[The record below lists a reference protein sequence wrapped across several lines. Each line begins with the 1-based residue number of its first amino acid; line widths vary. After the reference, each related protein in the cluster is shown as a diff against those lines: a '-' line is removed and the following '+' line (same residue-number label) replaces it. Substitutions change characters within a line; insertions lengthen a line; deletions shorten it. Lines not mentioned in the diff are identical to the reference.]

1 MAKGGE
7 DLDGHVVREASE
19 KSLVD
24 HVFFQADT
32 QISHEQGQALA
43 RIVIATLVTLVLFG
57 LSVVGPP
64 RPGLLSSL
72 LIGAAYALISLV
84 YYRWVTNRPHEY
96 LWRRYIVIVTDL
108 GLTGYV
114 NYRFGV
120 AGLGFY
126 PIYLW
131 VVIGNGLRFGSHY
144 LMVATA
150 VGIVF
155 FLLSNGMS
163 GTVASQ
169 PGIFVGLLAGLLLMP
184 KFFLAMIRRLA
195 DANRILARKKLEA
208 EHQATHD
215 LLTGLPNRSLLEDRV
230 SQAVAQA
237 KSTASNLAVVF
248 IDLDNFKSIND
259 NFGHEAGDQLLSQ
272 IAECLTRSVRD
283 TDTVARLGGD
293 EFIVL
298 LENCGDANSVAAIV
312 DQLFGCSGR
321 YYRIGHRETYVTW
334 SCGVAVYPHDG
345 VTGSDLVRN
354 ADTAMYQA
362 KEAGLNLFRL
372 YDTEMSSDVAR
383 QLALRD
389 ALRRAIENHQFEV
402 HYQPQVSFP
411 GGEITNLEALVRW
424 RHPERGLLYPGEFIA
439 AAEKTGLIVQIGI
452 QVLEQSLKDACRWRD
467 EGLGE
472 FRMHVNVSPHQL
484 VQTEFTDVLTGLC
497 ERSGWSPENLG
508 LEITESVLIDDAG
521 QGRAILEGLRR
532 LGVVVSL
539 DDFGTGFS
547 SFSYL
552 KQLPIDRLKVD
563 RSFVNDIPDDDYD
576 CTLVEAT
583 LMIAR
588 QLGIGLVA
596 EGVESKIQFDWLS
609 EHGCTQM
616 QGFLF
621 APGLAAAELEEFVRS
636 KKSAGLPVH

>member
-1 MAKGGE
+1 MAEADE
-7 DLDGHVVREASE
+7 DLDSHVVREASG

-24 HVFFQADT
+24 HVFFQADA
-32 QISHEQGQALA
+32 QVSHEQGQALA
-43 RIVIATLVTLVLFG
+43 RIVIVTIVTLVLLGFYTADPG
-57 LSVVGPP
+57 RPHLFFDLMLS
-64 RPGLLSSL
+64 
-72 LIGAAYALISLV
+72 ATYALVSLA
-84 YYRWVTNRPHEY
+84 YHRWVSWKPHDY

-108 GLTGYV
+108 GLTGYI

-144 LMVATA
+144 LGVATA
-150 VGIVF
+150 VGI
-155 FLLSNGMS
+155 LSFSLANGLS
-163 GTVASQ
+163 GAASSH
-169 PGIFVGLLAGLLLMP
+169 PGVFVGLLAGLLLMP
-184 KFFLAMIRRLA
+184 RFFLVMIRRLA
-195 DANRILARKKLEA
+195 DANRILARKKQEA

-237 KSTASNLAVVF
+237 KRTASHLALAF

-259 NFGHEAGDQLLSQ
+259 NFGHDAGDQLLSQ
-272 IAECLTRSVRD
+272 VAECLTRSVRD

-334 SCGVAVYPHDG
+334 SCGVAIYPHDG
-345 VTGSDLVRN
+345 ATGGELIRN
-354 ADTAMYQA
+354 ADTAMYKA
-362 KEAGLNLFRL
+362 KETGTNLFRL
-372 YDTEMSSDVAR
+372 YDAEMSSSVAQ
-383 QLALRD
+383 QLVLRD
-389 ALRRAIENHQFEV
+389 ALRRAIEDHQFEV
-402 HYQPQVSFP
+402 HYQPQLLFP
-411 GGEITNLEALVRW
+411 DGRVTNVEALVRW
-424 RHPERGLLYPGEFIA
+424 RHPDRGLLYPADFIA
-439 AAEKTGLIVQIGI
+439 AAEKTGLVIQIGY
-452 QVLEQSLKDACRWRD
+452 QVLEQSLRDARRWRD
-467 EGLGE
+467 DGVGE
-472 FRMHVNVSPHQL
+472 FRVHVNVSPHQL
-484 VQTEFTDVLTGLC
+484 VQHDFPDVLKRLC
-497 ERSGWSPENLG
+497 EQYDWSPQNLG
-508 LEITESVLIDDAG
+508 LEITEGVLIEDTG
-521 QGRAILEGLRR
+521 QSRAMLERLRG

-552 KQLPIDRLKVD
+552 KKLPIDRLKID
-563 RSFVNDIPDDDYD
+563 RSFVIDIPDDDYD

-596 EGVESKIQFDWLS
+596 EGVESRVQFDWLFR
-609 EHGCTQM
+609 HGCRQM

-621 APGLAAAELEEFVRS
+621 APGLSATDLAHFVREH
-636 KKSAGLPVH
+636 SAGFKL

>member
-126 PIYLW
+126 PVYLW

-272 IAECLTRSVRD
+272 IAECLTRSV
-283 TDTVARLGGD
+283 
-293 EFIVL
+293 
-298 LENCGDANSVAAIV
+298 
-312 DQLFGCSGR
+312 
-321 YYRIGHRETYVTW
+321 
-334 SCGVAVYPHDG
+334 
-345 VTGSDLVRN
+345 
-354 ADTAMYQA
+354 
-362 KEAGLNLFRL
+362 
-372 YDTEMSSDVAR
+372 
-383 QLALRD
+383 
-389 ALRRAIENHQFEV
+389 
-402 HYQPQVSFP
+402 
-411 GGEITNLEALVRW
+411 
-424 RHPERGLLYPGEFIA
+424 
-439 AAEKTGLIVQIGI
+439 QIGR
-452 QVLEQSLKDACRWRD
+452 A
-467 EGLGE
+467 
-472 FRMHVNVSPHQL
+472 HV
-484 VQTEFTDVLTGLC
+484 
-497 ERSGWSPENLG
+497 
-508 LEITESVLIDDAG
+508 
-521 QGRAILEGLRR
+521 
-532 LGVVVSL
+532 
-539 DDFGTGFS
+539 
-547 SFSYL
+547 
-552 KQLPIDRLKVD
+552 
-563 RSFVNDIPDDDYD
+563 
-576 CTLVEAT
+576 
-583 LMIAR
+583 
-588 QLGIGLVA
+588 
-596 EGVESKIQFDWLS
+596 
-609 EHGCTQM
+609 
-616 QGFLF
+616 
-621 APGLAAAELEEFVRS
+621 
-636 KKSAGLPVH
+636 

>member
-1 MAKGGE
+1 MAEAKE
-7 DLDGHVVREASE
+7 DLDSHVVCEASE

-24 HVFFQADT
+24 HVFFQADA
-32 QISHEQGQALA
+32 QVSHEQGQALA
-43 RIVIATLVTLVLFG
+43 RIVLAALVTLVLFG
-57 LSVVGPP
+57 LSVMGPAHLD
-64 RPGLLSSL
+64 LLTSL
-72 LIGAAYALISLV
+72 LIGSGYVLISLV
-84 YYRWVTNRPHEY
+84 YYRWVTKKPHEY

-114 NYRFGV
+114 NYLFGV

-144 LMVATA
+144 LAVATV
-150 VGIVF
+150 VGILS
-155 FLLSNGMS
+155 FLVANSLNG
-163 GTVASQ
+163 TIVAY
-169 PGIFVGLLAGLLLMP
+169 PGIFIGLFTGLLLMP

-195 DANRILARKKLEA
+195 DANRILARKKQEA

-215 LLTGLPNRSLLEDRV
+215 LLTGLPNRSLLEDRI
-230 SQAVAQA
+230 SLAVAQA

-248 IDLDNFKSIND
+248 IDLDNFKSVND
-259 NFGHEAGDQLLSQ
+259 NFGHDAGDQLLNQ
-272 IAECLTRSVRD
+272 VAECLTASVRD

-298 LENCGDANSVAAIV
+298 LENCGDADSVAAIV
-312 DQLFGCSGR
+312 DQLFRCSGR

-334 SCGVAVYPHDG
+334 SCGVAIYPHDG
-345 VTGSDLVRN
+345 VSGGELIRN

-362 KEAGLNLFRL
+362 KGTGVNLFRL
-372 YDTEMSSDVAR
+372 YDHEMSSIVAR

-389 ALRRAIENHQFEV
+389 ALRRAIEGHQFEV

-411 GGEITNLEALVRW
+411 GGRVTDVEALVRW
-424 RHPERGLLYPGEFIA
+424 RRPERGLLYPGEFIT
-439 AAEKTGLIVQIGI
+439 AAEKTGLIVQLGRE
-452 QVLEQSLKDACRWRD
+452 VLEQSLRDARRWR
-467 EGLGE
+467 EAGLGE
-472 FRMHVNVSPHQL
+472 LRVHVNVSPHQL
-484 VQTEFTDVLTGLC
+484 VQGDFTEVLQGLC
-497 ERSGWSPENLG
+497 ERCDWSPENLG
-508 LEITESVLIDDAG
+508 LEITEGVLIDDAG
-521 QGRAILEGLRR
+521 QSRGILDSLRKM
-532 LGVVVSL
+532 GVVVSL

-552 KQLPIDRLKVD
+552 KQLPIDRLKID
-563 RSFVNDIPDDDYD
+563 RSFVSDIPEDDYD
-576 CTLVEAT
+576 CTLVRAT

-596 EGVESKIQFDWLS
+596 EGVETRVQFDWLS
-609 EHGCTQM
+609 THGCRQM

-621 APGLAAAELEEFVRS
+621 APGLAAAELQDFVHSR
-636 KKSAGLPVH
+636 AGGSGS

>member
-1 MAKGGE
+1 MGKADK
-7 DLDGHVVREASE
+7 DLDSHVVREASE

-24 HVFFQADT
+24 HVFFQADA

-57 LSVVGPP
+57 LSVTGADFPY
-64 RPGLLSSL
+64 LLSSL

-84 YYRWVTNRPHEY
+84 YYRWVTKEPHAY

-114 NYRFGV
+114 NYRLGV

-126 PIYLW
+126 PLYLW

-144 LMVATA
+144 LGVSTA
-150 VGIVF
+150 VGILF
-155 FLLSNGMS
+155 FLIANGLN
-163 GTVASQ
+163 GTVASH
-169 PGIFVGLLAGLLLMP
+169 PGVIVGLFTGLLLMP

-195 DANRILARKKLEA
+195 DANRILARKKQEA

-237 KSTASNLAVVF
+237 KSTASNLAVAF

-259 NFGHEAGDQLLSQ
+259 NFGHDAGDQLLSQ
-272 IAECLTRSVRD
+272 IAECLTRNVRD

-312 DQLFGCSGR
+312 DQLFGCSGC
-321 YYRIGHRETYVTW
+321 YYRIGHHETYVTW

-345 VTGSDLVRN
+345 VTGSDLIRK

-362 KEAGLNLFRL
+362 KEAGANLFRL
-372 YDTEMSSDVAR
+372 YDPEMSSDVAR
-383 QLALRD
+383 QLVLRD
-389 ALRRAIENHQFEV
+389 TLRRAIENHQFEV

-411 GGEITNLEALVRW
+411 EGVVRNVEALVRW
-424 RHPERGLLYPGEFIA
+424 RHPERGLLFPDEFMA
-439 AAEKTGLIVQIGI
+439 AAEKTGLIVQIGT
-452 QVLEQSLKDACRWRD
+452 QVLERSLEDVRRWRD

-472 FRMHVNVSPHQL
+472 FRVHVNISPHQL
-484 VQTEFTDVLTGLC
+484 VQGDFTDVLTRLC
-497 ERSGWSPENLG
+497 ERSGWSPKNLG
-508 LEITESVLIDDAG
+508 LEITEGVLIDDAG
-521 QGRAILEGLRR
+521 QSRAILEGLRQ
-532 LGVVVSL
+532 LGVVISL

-576 CTLVEAT
+576 CTLVQAT

-596 EGVESKIQFDWLS
+596 EGVETPVQFDWLS

-621 APGLAAAELEEFVRS
+621 APGLAAAELEQFIRENSGGSR
-636 KKSAGLPVH
+636 P

>member
-1 MAKGGE
+1 MAEADG
-7 DLDGHVVREASE
+7 DLDSHVVREASE

-24 HVFFQADT
+24 HVFFQADA
-32 QISHEQGQALA
+32 QSSHEQGQALA

-57 LSVVGPP
+57 LSVMGPA
-64 RPGLLSSL
+64 RPDLLPSL
-72 LIGAAYALISLV
+72 VIGAGYALISLV
-84 YYRWVTNRPHEY
+84 YYRWVTKKPNEY

-120 AGLGFY
+120 AGFGFY

-131 VVIGNGLRFGSHY
+131 IVIGNGLRFGSHY
-144 LMVATA
+144 LGVATA
-150 VGIVF
+150 VGILS
-155 FLLSNGMS
+155 FLIANGLSGAAES
-163 GTVASQ
+163 H
-169 PGIFVGLLAGLLLMP
+169 PGIFIGLFAGLLLMP

-195 DANRILARKKLEA
+195 DANRILARKKQEA

-230 SQAVAQA
+230 SLAVAQA
-237 KSTASNLAVVF
+237 KSTASHLAVAF
-248 IDLDNFKSIND
+248 IDLNNFKSVND
-259 NFGHEAGDQLLSQ
+259 NFGHDAGDQLLIQ
-272 IAECLTRSVRD
+272 VAECLTGSVRD

-334 SCGVAVYPHDG
+334 SCGVAIYPHDG
-345 VTGSDLVRN
+345 TTGGELIRN

-362 KEAGLNLFRL
+362 KEAGANLFRL
-372 YDTEMSSDVAR
+372 YDTEMSSSVAR

-389 ALRRAIENHQFEV
+389 ALRRGIENHQFEV

-411 GGEITNLEALVRW
+411 DGRITDLEALVRW
-424 RHPERGLLYPGEFIA
+424 RHPDRGLLLPEEFIG
-439 AAEKTGLIVQIGI
+439 AAEQTGLIVQIGN
-452 QVLEQSLKDACRWRD
+452 QVLEQSLKDARRWCDR
-467 EGLGE
+467 GLGE
-472 FRMHVNVSPHQL
+472 FRVHVNVSPHQL
-484 VQTEFTDVLTGLC
+484 VQRDFMDVLKGLC
-497 ERSGWSPENLG
+497 ERCDWSPRNLG
-508 LEITESVLIDDAG
+508 LEITEGVLIDDAG
-521 QGRAILEGLRR
+521 RSRGILERLRGL
-532 LGVVVSL
+532 GIVVSL
-539 DDFGTGFS
+539 DDFGTGYS
-547 SFSYL
+547 SLSYL
-552 KQLPIDRLKVD
+552 KQLPVDRLKID
-563 RSFVNDIPDDDYD
+563 RSFVNDIPEDDYD
-576 CTLVEAT
+576 CTLVRAT

-596 EGVESKIQFDWLS
+596 EGVESRVQFDWLS
-609 EHGCTQM
+609 RHGCRQM

-621 APGLAAAELEEFVRS
+621 APGLAATELEAFVRTNS
-636 KKSAGLPVH
+636 RVLKP